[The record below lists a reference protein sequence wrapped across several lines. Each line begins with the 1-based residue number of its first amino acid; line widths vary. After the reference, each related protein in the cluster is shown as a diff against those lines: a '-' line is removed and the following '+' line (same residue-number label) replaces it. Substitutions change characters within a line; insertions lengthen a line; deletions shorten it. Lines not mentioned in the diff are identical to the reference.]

1 MMKKQIILSIILLV
15 SADTFA
21 TVKFNDTQPKLTDSA
36 PNAALPTNCQPL
48 AGLPRNV
55 SGLCQK
61 LCSYYDHAVEKLDVI
76 ESKFQNQTA
85 VQSIRDS
92 LRTNVN
98 RTIISTEGQRKGSV
112 YLLTDQTLAKL
123 SPEQLLNIFASAK
136 QNSASDPNSMY
147 PINNQNLSIPGFLK
161 IAIENGCRNY
171 LNAPATTKNPNEK
184 TQSQVAEALSSLTKL
199 FEKAFN
205 SLPVEHQEVT
215 LNKALSSIKAMP
227 LVITFNKLD
236 SMMPL
241 RSIKITPMDPKLNI
255 DPADS
260 INARHI
266 NDMNTWFKSIVKG
279 KAEMPLKDYADMV
292 KSFAHT
298 NLVPTQSQHFTDP
311 FHFVALAK
319 IYTLQRSNSESFLV
333 GLKDWKDG
341 MEKILYIKVI
351 GDKSK
356 NQEKTIVDFIMDAMK
371 IIDNRSFIKDIIN
384 YRKLDKIA
392 NQVFNNLNTA
402 LLDYKKAAATKP

>member
-1 MMKKQIILSIILLV
+1 MRHL
-15 SADTFA
+15 F
-21 TVKFNDTQPKLTDSA
+21 
-36 PNAALPTNCQPL
+36 
-48 AGLPRNV
+48 
-55 SGLCQK
+55 
-61 LCSYYDHAVEKLDVI
+61 
-76 ESKFQNQTA
+76 
-85 VQSIRDS
+85 
-92 LRTNVN
+92 VN
-98 RTIISTEGQRKGSV
+98 
-112 YLLTDQTLAKL
+112 TL
-123 SPEQLLNIFASAK
+123 
-136 QNSASDPNSMY
+136 
-147 PINNQNLSIPGFLK
+147 
-161 IAIENGCRNY
+161 
-171 LNAPATTKNPNEK
+171 KNPNEK

-319 IYTLQRSNSESFLV
+319 IHTLQRSNSESFLV